1 MFGSD
6 SYVDEVNAA
15 QLAPELLA
23 SWVPSE
29 TATALMEY
37 LWTASTGGQY
47 EWQEDPSAA
56 AEDVIRFLA
65 LARIVAETLNTADGS
80 GEVSWEDLNLN
91 PLCISPLVTGFLAC
105 QRGLPLY
112 PDTDLVHLLREL
124 GSDSEREVLNS
135 LSTAINES
143 EFFMAV
149 WGAHLGITSFP
160 PSIEDLD
167 EFGLDMSTVSG
178 DTGRVFEYISDLW
191 R

>member
-1 MFGSD
+1 MFESD
-6 SYVDEVNAA
+6 SYVHEVDAA
-15 QLAPELLA
+15 RLAPELLS
-23 SWVPSE
+23 SWVSADI
-29 TATALMEY
+29 ATALMEY

-47 EWQEDPSAA
+47 EWQEDPCAA
-56 AEDVIRFLA
+56 AVDVIRFLA

-91 PLCISPLVTGFLAC
+91 PLCIPPLVTGFLAC
-105 QRGLPLY
+105 ERGLPLY
-112 PDTDLVHLLREL
+112 PDMELVHLLREL

-135 LSTAINES
+135 LSTTINES

-160 PSIEDLD
+160 PSIEDMD
-167 EFGLDMSTVSG
+167 EFGLDMSTVSS
-178 DTGRVFEYISDLW
+178 DTGRTFEYISEMW